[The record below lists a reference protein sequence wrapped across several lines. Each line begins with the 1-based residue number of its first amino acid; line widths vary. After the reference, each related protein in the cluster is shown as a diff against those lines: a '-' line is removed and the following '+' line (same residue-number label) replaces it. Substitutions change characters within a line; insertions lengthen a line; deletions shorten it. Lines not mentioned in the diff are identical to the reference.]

1 MPESTTT
8 PKTITMAWM
17 GAALLLV
24 ALLGLSACGSST
36 PEGGEV
42 PEGILRVVNES
53 EQDICNVFLSPSDQ
67 TQWGGDQLSSGTRI
81 AAGEMGDLDVGAGAY
96 TARLESC
103 EQDLLLE
110 VDDIDTSGGSVLRL
124 TSDNAMSGGRRAD
137 ATLSLS
143 NNAGAPVC
151 YIYVVPPDGEHWR
164 RNRLA
169 VDEIVNPGET
179 RIMDI
184 PAGEYDVRVES
195 CRRDVLLEDYS
206 VNIAEQLTLAIG
218 P

>member
-1 MPESTTT
+1 
-8 PKTITMAWM
+8 
-17 GAALLLV
+17 
-24 ALLGLSACGSST
+24 
-36 PEGGEV
+36 V
-42 PEGILRVVNES
+42 PEGVLRVANES
-53 EQDICNVFLSPSDQ
+53 EQDICNVFLSPSGQ
-67 TQWGGDQLSSGTRI
+67 TQWGGDQLSSGARI
-81 AAGEMGDLDVGAGAY
+81 AASDTNDLDVGAGAY
-96 TARLESC
+96 TVRLESC

-124 TSDNAMSGGRRAD
+124 TDDNAMSGGRRAE

-143 NNAGAPVC
+143 NNAETPVC
-151 YIYVVPPDGEHWR
+151 YIYVVPPEGEHWR

-179 RIMDI
+179 RTIDI
-184 PAGEYDVRVES
+184 PASAYDVRVES

-206 VNIAEQLTLAIG
+206 MNIAEQLTLSIG